1 MLKKLLPL
9 FISAGLLFA
18 GVASA
23 IVTLPPSIQ
32 KGDLLVATSTTQLVR
47 FPTSTLGSVLT
58 MFNNLPTWRATSTL
72 GFTGGGTPCVSVAGS
87 IQYNN
92 GGAFG
97 CVPVGSAGTALFA
110 SSTSASGYEWKGVA
124 GAGTVTSVDMTVPTG
139 LTVSGNPISAA
150 GTLTVTLT
158 AGYNIPL
165 TASTTNW
172 NTAYGW
178 GNHAT
183 AGYLTASALVPY
195 LTTTTAASTY
205 QPIGSYLTGTK
216 VDSFNTRTGAV
227 TLTSGDVTTALTFT
241 PYNATNPNN
250 YIALTALSGTAPI
263 NYNNGTG
270 VISLT
275 GIVPIANGG
284 TGTSTAPTLGQLLM
298 GNASGGYNLVATST
312 LGITGG
318 GAYNVISANG
328 LITVSTTTA
337 LATLTAST
345 SPNFTAV
352 SATNAST
359 TNLTVATNIYL
370 PGVTN
375 CNSSQYLQITS
386 GIFGCGTPAG
396 GGGSL
401 SGGTTG
407 YVATWA
413 SSTALT
419 TGLLLDNGTVAG
431 VNATSTG
438 TTFFVKGGVG
448 DNPFVVASSTGTALI
463 TVLPSGYVGIGY
475 NNPQAPLEVKNS
487 TSGIFKILRLQTSGN
502 AGNTG
507 VLSFANTVAGGPTT
521 GVDVSSIGNYV
532 SNGTYATFATDML
545 FNTSYNGAFNV
556 QKMILTGEGRLG
568 IGTSS
573 PVGMLAVQGTTTT
586 ANLPIFVVA
595 SSTNAQLF
603 VVGANGAVGIGTTT
617 SPFKLSVQG
626 TANVNPF
633 NVSSSTGASLF
644 SVSLNGRVGI
654 GSSSPSSLFTVD
666 STGTNA
672 TTTIQFDSIGT
683 KGTCLVLKDA
693 DGTGNTY
700 CSVNNGTITC
710 STGACN

>member
-1 MLKKLLPL
+1 MGTLLQFMRTANINMIKKLLVSLLIGLGLPILAFGAVNLPTTVIRGDML
-9 FISAGLLFA
+9 F
-18 GVASA
+18 
-23 IVTLPPSIQ
+23 
-32 KGDLLVATSTTQLVR
+32 ATSTSNLIR
-47 FPTSTLGSVLT
+47 INCIDGKIIKWASGIPTCATDQSSSGGGATTTITSNIISDGPD
-58 MFNNLPTWRATSTL
+58 FIFATS
-72 GFTGGGTPCVSVAGS
+72 
-87 IQYNN
+87 
-92 GGAFG
+92 
-97 CVPVGSAGTALFA
+97 SA
-110 SSTSASGYEWKGVA
+110 
-124 GAGTVTSVDMTVPTG
+124 TG
-139 LTVSGNPISAA
+139 LNLNISGSGSTITFNPQLQS
-150 GTLTVTLT
+150 
-158 AGYNIPL
+158 GYNIPL

-227 TLTSGDVTTALTFT
+227 TLTSGDVTGALTFT

-250 YIALTALSGTAPI
+250 YIALTALSGTSPI
-263 NYNNGTG
+263 SYNNGTG
-270 VISLT
+270 AISCPTCLT
-275 GIVPIANGG
+275 GNQTITLSGDVTGSGATSITTAYNTIVPISKGG
-284 TGTSTAPTLGQLLM
+284 TGTSTAPTFGKLLM
-298 GNASGGYNLVATST
+298 GNAGGTYDLVATSS

-328 LITVSTTTA
+328 LISVSTTTA

-370 PGVTN
+370 PGVSN

-407 YVATWA
+407 KIAVWA

-419 TGLLLDNGTVAG
+419 TGLLLDDGTVSG

-438 TTFFVKGGVG
+438 TTFFVKGSVG
-448 DNPFVVASSTGTALI
+448 DKPFVVASSTGTALI
-463 TVLPSGYVGIGY
+463 TVLPSGYTGIGY
-475 NNPQAPLEVKNS
+475 NNPQAPLEVKNT
-487 TSGIFKILRLQTSGN
+487 TSGVFNILRLQTSGN
-502 AGNTG
+502 AGSTG

-532 SNGTYATFATDML
+532 SNGTYATYATDML
-545 FNTSYNGAFNV
+545 FNTSYNGSFNV
-556 QKMILTGEGRLG
+556 QKMILSAEGRLG

-573 PVGMLAVQGTTTT
+573 PVGMLTVQGTTTT
-586 ANLPIFVVA
+586 ANLPLFVVA
-595 SSTNAQLF
+595 SSTNLQLF
-603 VVGANGAVGIGTTT
+603 TVGSNGSVGIGTTT
-617 SPFKLSVQG
+617 NYKLSVQG
-626 TANVNPF
+626 TAGVNPF
-633 NVSSSTGASLF
+633 NVSSSTGVSLF
-644 SVSLNGRVGI
+644 YVGANGRVGI
-654 GSSSPSSLFTVD
+654 GSSSPSATLTID
-666 STGTNA
+666 SNTAINTA
-672 TTTIQFDSIGT
+672 SSSITIPQKFQIETYNSAGT
-683 KGTCLVLKDA
+683 KVCLVIV
-693 DGTGNTY
+693 GTTPT
-700 CSVNNGTITC
+700 VI
-710 STGACN
+710 TGACP

>member
-1 MLKKLLPL
+1 MVMGYLLQFMQIPLTNMKKLLIAL
-9 FISAGLLFA
+9 ALGLGLPFFTLATNLPTQVKTGDMLQGGTNNNLIRTATSTKGSLWTMGSTGFA
-18 GVASA
+18 GWFNAGSDGMCVKASSTA
-23 IVTLPPSIQ
+23 PYGLAYDSCATGGTGLSNLNGMTGSTQ
-32 KGDLLVATSTTQLVR
+32 TFATSTTAIGL
-47 FPTSTLGSVLT
+47 
-58 MFNNLPTWRATSTL
+58 
-72 GFTGGGTPCVSVAGS
+72 
-87 IQYNN
+87 IQ
-92 GGAFG
+92 
-97 CVPVGSAGTALFA
+97 TI
-110 SSTSASGYEWKGVA
+110 TSATNVHTWTLSL
-124 GAGTVTSVDMTVPTG
+124 TS
-139 LTVSGNPISAA
+139 
-150 GTLTVTLT
+150 
-158 AGYNIPL
+158 GYNIPL

-216 VDSFNTRTGAV
+216 VDSFNTRTGVV
-227 TLTSGDVTTALTFT
+227 TLSSADVTGALTFT
-241 PYNATNPNN
+241 PYNATNPSN

-284 TGTSTAPTLGQLLM
+284 TGTSTAPSLNQLLI
-298 GNASGGYNLVATST
+298 GNASGGWNLVATSS
-312 LGITGG
+312 LGITG

-407 YVATWA
+407 YLAVWA

-419 TGLLLDNGTVAG
+419 TGLLLDDGTVSG
-431 VNATSTG
+431 VNATSSG
-438 TTFFVKGGVG
+438 TTFFVKGSVE
-448 DNPFVVASSTGTALI
+448 DKPFVVASSTGTALI
-463 TVLPSGYVGIGY
+463 TVLPSGYTGIGY
-475 NNPQAPLEVKNS
+475 NNPQAPLEVKNT
-487 TSGIFKILRLQTSGN
+487 TSGVFNILRLQTTGN
-502 AGNTG
+502 AGSTG

-521 GVDVSSIGNYV
+521 GVDTSSIGNYV

-545 FNTSYNGAFNV
+545 FNTSYNGSFNV
-556 QKMILTGEGRLG
+556 QKMVLSAEGRLG

-573 PVGMLAVQGTTTT
+573 PVGMLTVQGTTTT
-586 ANLPIFVVA
+586 ANLPLFVVA
-595 SSTNAQLF
+595 SSTNLQLF
-603 VVGANGAVGIGTTT
+603 TVGA
-617 SPFKLSVQG
+617 
-626 TANVNPF
+626 
-633 NVSSSTGASLF
+633 
-644 SVSLNGRVGI
+644 NGRVGI

-666 STGTNA
+666 SAGTNA

-683 KGTCLVLKDA
+683 KGTCLVFKDA

-700 CSVNNGTITC
+700 CSFNNGVMTC
-710 STGACN
+710 STGSCQ